1 MTRLVLP
8 LLFAA
13 LALQTVPTSAA
24 GETPAAC
31 AVLSQAE
38 AAKLAGAPLGEIAK
52 GEVKASDQNGN
63 DHQTSCGYFP
73 KGYHIDKADGPPDSG
88 LLVELHAF
96 RSADDAKRFYEG
108 VLGMHMEMAKA
119 RGNAGAGGA
128 VTTVSGIGEGAYLLP
143 TVLPNPAAKIV
154 TLTTRK
160 GSIVAS
166 VQVWKNAAPVDPIA
180 RAAGARVVAKLP

>member
-38 AAKLAGAPLGEIAK
+38 AARLAGAPLGEIAK

-73 KGYHIDKADGPPDSG
+73 KGYHIDKAEGPPDAG
-88 LLVELHAF
+88 MLVELHTF
-96 RSADDAKRFYEG
+96 GSADDGKRFYEG
-108 VLGMHMEMAKA
+108 VLGMHKQM
-119 RGNAGAGGA
+119 GAPGA
-128 VTTVSGIGEGAYLLP
+128 LKMVSGIGEGAYLMP
-143 TVLPNPAAKIV
+143 TVLPGSSSKII
-154 TLTTRK
+154 TLTSLK
-160 GSIVAS
+160 GSVVAS
-166 VQVWKNAAPVDPIA
+166 VQVWKNAAPVDSIA
-180 RAAGARVVAKLP
+180 RAAAMQVLARLP